1 MKKLDFTDMSKCLE
15 VYRSYLKKKPS
26 TKEEIDKFPIER
38 LNFNFVADYGSITCV
53 TDADWYVFV
62 KSEEERLNR
71 SDLDYELLLDG
82 FSWDKFGDF
91 VHKTKDFLS
100 VRDRAVVADTI
111 YSTMLGSIDGLTV
124 DEITEIIDDED
135 VIRESQHREGMV
147 NIPDS
152 LTVYQTV
159 LRTEKELGLLW
170 DTDWYESMYRM
181 RAYNKE
187 VSAYDI
193 VQLDIKREDVL
204 LMDLYDNTIKNKK
217 VLIKKSALNNTKHRI
232 ELRDRLVD

>member
-38 LNFNFVADYGSITCV
+38 LNSSFVADYGSITCV

-71 SDLDYELLLDG
+71 SDLDYELLLDWM
-82 FSWDKFGDF
+82 SWDKFGDF

-111 YSTMLGSIDGLTV
+111 YSMMSSSVDGLTA
-124 DEITEIIDDED
+124 DDITEIIDDED
-135 VIRESQHREGMV
+135 VINESQHRDCMV

-170 DTDWYESMYRM
+170 DTSWYESM
-181 RAYNKE
+181 RAYNEE

-204 LMDLYDNTIKNKK
+204 MLDLYDNTIKNKR
-217 VLIKKSALNNTKHRI
+217 VLVKKSALNNTKHRI